1 MRTDELQDTRLEN
14 WCRVGGWQLGA
25 SQSKKRRAVR
35 EVMQICERQT
45 NKVEKERDRVS
56 ISLGKFPRA
65 KMIKRW
71 PWQYACLMVNTRYG
85 FASDRVICR
94 LRVVSKGYWWNHNY
108 IPPRSRYL
116 IHAQHC
122 LSILCPV
129 YHVPWSAPL
138 CPTLCSKEK
147 ETLYKRMITMS
158 LNNQNAFWAWFLLFP
173 YPKKI
178 IDSKYVCS

>member
-45 NKVEKERDRVS
+45 NEVEKERDRVS
-56 ISLGKFPRA
+56 ISLGKFPGA

-71 PWQYACLMVNTRYG
+71 PWQYMYLVVNTRYG
-85 FASDRVICR
+85 FACDRVICR
-94 LRVVSKGYWWNHNY
+94 IKVMSKRYWWNQNY
-108 IPPRSRYL
+108 ILPRNRYW

-122 LSILCPV
+122 VFILCPM
-129 YHVPWSAPL
+129 YLVPRFPPL
-138 CPTLCSKEK
+138 CPILCSKEK
-147 ETLYKRMITMS
+147 ETLYQRMRIMS
-158 LNNQNAFWAWFLLFP
+158 LNNRNAFWAWFLLFL
-173 YPKKI
+173 YPKKT